1 MIWGRKDEAQRFG
14 EERMKIF
21 GNEKMMHKD
30 LDKKGETQRDFMARD
45 ERTIWGNNCNRKM
58 PCFVCV
64 PLCS

>member
-1 MIWGRKDEAQRFG
+1 
-14 EERMKIF
+14 MKIF

-30 LDKKGETQRDFMARD
+30 LDKKGDKKGETRRDFKARD